1 MPSQRIILG
10 TGLAI
15 LLLIGAASI
24 GLDLKSRS
32 DTASVDRAIGVLK
45 KISDLRPLLRSAE
58 SAARGF
64 AVTGDG
70 EFAREHRD
78 ASAAF
83 LSAFDDVLAVVRAN
97 PGETRT
103 LEETKALVARQIAL
117 SSELVRLQNAGDR
130 AGIAALMAKA
140 EDRTVT
146 EAIGA
151 NLDKAIAEERRL
163 LDVNRAQSES
173 NGRILLAIDLAG
185 VALILVLAIVLTL
198 INPTVQPR
206 ACRNR
211 SPPPRPPTRRWK
223 PRSPSGPSIW

>member
-32 DTASVDRAIGVLK
+32 DTASVDRALEVLK

-64 AVTGDG
+64 AATGDP

-83 LSAFDDVLAVVRAN
+83 LSAFDDLLAAVRSN
-97 PGETRT
+97 PGETQT
-103 LEETKALVARQIAL
+103 LEETKA
-117 SSELVRLQNAGDR
+117 AG
-130 AGIAALMAKA
+130 G
-140 EDRTVT
+140 
-146 EAIGA
+146 
-151 NLDKAIAEERRL
+151 
-163 LDVNRAQSES
+163 
-173 NGRILLAIDLAG
+173 
-185 VALILVLAIVLTL
+185 
-198 INPTVQPR
+198 
-206 ACRNR
+206 
-211 SPPPRPPTRRWK
+211 PPDCHQQ
-223 PRSPSGPSIW
+223 